1 VDKVVLDASALL
13 AMVQD
18 EPGGDR
24 VAAMLLDSRKTV
36 LVSTLNWSETFDRLL
51 RAGVPEDTVELLL
64 SRIGAQTVDF
74 DPEQAKIAAKLRL
87 TSPALSLADRACLA
101 LAITR
106 KATAWTTD
114 KIWTRVQ
121 AGVAIEVLR

>member
-1 VDKVVLDASALL
+1 
-13 AMVQD
+13 
-18 EPGGDR
+18 
-24 VAAMLLDSRKTV
+24 MLLDPRKTA

-51 RAGVPEDTVELLL
+51 RAGVPEDTIELLL

-101 LAITR
+101 LAIAH

-114 KIWTRVQ
+114 KAWARVR
-121 AGVAIEVLR
+121 AGVVIEVLR